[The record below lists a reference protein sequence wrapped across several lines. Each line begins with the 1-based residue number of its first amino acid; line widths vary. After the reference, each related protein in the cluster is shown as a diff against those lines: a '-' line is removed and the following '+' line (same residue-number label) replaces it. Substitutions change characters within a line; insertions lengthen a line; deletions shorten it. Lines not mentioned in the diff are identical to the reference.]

1 MLTPKKPKQFKKYKN
16 AGGASTVVR
25 YEIAKDGVT
34 VQFKDSSV
42 YRYTN
47 QSAGPAHISKMKTL
61 AEAGKGLGTYIT
73 ANVKDAY
80 LRRVR

>member
-16 AGGASTVVR
+16 VSGASTVAR
-25 YEIAKDGVT
+25 YELVKDGVT

-47 QSAGPAHISKMKTL
+47 QSAGPAHISKMKVL
-61 AEAGKGLGTYIT
+61 ADSGKGLGTYIT